1 MVLVH
6 VGGGELCGRTTGAN
20 ALFCFTADTMFAG
33 EKEKIPEELL
43 QLDGKL
49 VEEAMVG
56 LEGTTVGIK
65 THKNVHGRERR
76 THRKYL
82 SEVLCQFTKTSPI
95 KINSNAFANKYLC

>member
-1 MVLVH
+1 MLVH

-49 VEEAMVG
+49 VDEAMVG
-56 LEGTTVGIK
+56 LEGTTERVKKKKIKSRKGIHSLVIFLTPTK
-65 THKNVHGRERR
+65 VFTVP
-76 THRKYL
+76 
-82 SEVLCQFTKTSPI
+82 LCKEFLKH
-95 KINSNAFANKYLC
+95 

>member
-49 VEEAMVG
+49 VDEAMVG
-56 LEGTTVGIK
+56 LEGTTVGEK
-65 THKNVHGRERR
+65 KQTGTFTTLKGERIG
-76 THRKYL
+76 YI
-82 SEVLCQFTKTSPI
+82 VLCQFTKAYP
-95 KINSNAFANKYLC
+95 

>member
-49 VEEAMVG
+49 VDEAMVG
-56 LEGTTVGIK
+56 LEGTTVGEKK
-65 THKNVHGRERR
+65 TNRNVHGTEGR
-76 THRKYL
+76 THRLYSPL
-82 SEVLCQFTKTSPI
+82 SVHKSIPMIKTD
-95 KINSNAFANKYLC
+95 